1 MFVALDPDGR
11 VTLINTK
18 GCEIL
23 ECGEHDIVG
32 QNWFDVFLP
41 ERMRESVR
49 GVFRQLMAGEI
60 EPVEYYQNPVLTKT
74 GKEKI
79 IAWHNTVFRD
89 EAGNVNGTLASG
101 EDITERR
108 IAEEERTRLAA
119 KAAVAAENARLY
131 AETAR
136 LLKELQVL
144 QSSRDRFFA
153 MVNHELRNALTA
165 VYGWAELLMR
175 ASGTDP
181 PRAARETFESAEYA
195 LELLND
201 LLELSRL
208 EAAKIQPQ
216 FTKADARKL
225 VEDAVRTVEPSAVEA
240 QVHIEIEGLEGPVSC
255 RTDSQRVRQILVN
268 LLSNAVRHSPPGKA
282 VTVRLDAG
290 DSRVEFAVIDRG
302 EGISTEEQKI
312 IFDAYARAE
321 SGAGG
326 GTGLGLTLS
335 QRLAHILGGNI
346 GVKSVLGKGATFTV
360 RIKRYA
366 PES

>member
-1 MFVALDPDGR
+1 
-11 VTLINTK
+11 
-18 GCEIL
+18 
-23 ECGEHDIVG
+23 
-32 QNWFDVFLP
+32 
-41 ERMRESVR
+41 
-49 GVFRQLMAGEI
+49 MAGQI

-74 GKEKI
+74 GKEKL
-79 IAWHNTVFRD
+79 IAWHNTVFRH
-89 EAGNVNGTLASG
+89 EQGNVIGTLASG
-101 EDITERR
+101 EDITERH
-108 IAEEERTRLAA
+108 IAEQERTRLAA

-131 AETAR
+131 SETAR

-153 MVNHELRNALTA
+153 MVNHELRNALTG

-175 ASGTDP
+175 ASGDDP

-208 EAAKIQPQ
+208 EAAKIKPQ
-216 FTKADARKL
+216 FTEADARKL
-225 VEDAVRTVEPSAVEA
+225 VEDAVRTVEPAAVEA
-240 QVHIEIEGLEGPVSC
+240 QVRVEIEGLEGPVSC

-268 LLSNAVRHSPPGKA
+268 LLSNAVRHSPRGEA
-282 VTVRLDAG
+282 VTVRLGADN
-290 DSRVEFAVIDRG
+290 SRVEFAVIDRG

-335 QRLAHILGGNI
+335 RRLAHMVGGNI
-346 GVKSVLGKGATFTV
+346 RVKSVLGKGATFTV